1 MVKSKNKLSTFNIL
15 FKSLMRSMRK
25 NIKQLI
31 SIIAI
36 SFLSLCLFAGLTSN
50 ANNILERQNNLY
62 EKTNLADVYVTT
74 TGLTDDDRTAM
85 RTLYNIDLIEERIY
99 LTANVKNSNVYFVST
114 EASPKLSHPL
124 IKEGE
129 EGCLMMNSFMKDKEL
144 SIGDKVS
151 FTMTNP
157 LKMMISTINSQYSSY
172 IKSLLDQFVLE
183 GGKNIVYDDEI
194 TFDMNITGSMYHP
207 EGVQNSSFSNS
218 IVSVTN
224 YSFATCLYNLL
235 KVNYNNNALDLVL
248 RLLNLNASDDSL
260 VNLTS
265 LMKNST
271 NQILIKT
278 DDPDTA
284 VSSINEYFTGK
295 SNFILAYKS
304 SSLPSYQALNQD
316 VTQAMQLTF
325 VFPIIFFLV
334 SLLII
339 LTTISQMI
347 LKSRSEIGVMKAIG
361 VPKKKIYSYF
371 VSFGVVLCSI
381 GGILGFIIGPLLIP
395 NVMGIKY
402 NLLWD
407 MPSMSIH
414 FFYWMSIVML
424 LALIIV
430 AGLCSF
436 ILSYSVIKEKPADTL
451 RTKTNNSDKGL
462 YAKYKSFREKHG
474 FRSVSFGKNLGF
486 VGVIL
491 LSIHDFFVFI
501 FRLKNKEIK
510 EKKIKAN
517 KKTKVNN
524 FGIVLK
530 MSIRNILSS
539 KGKSLMVILGMMGC
553 TALLVCGFG
562 ISDTLNYG
570 VDLDFNVNEYVE
582 MSVKPSGNTDDV
594 YNNLLSLGNVEKVE
608 KVSQAAVSVSYE
620 FSLETT
626 LNILE
631 DNSNYFKVPYYVDGG
646 LTMDQRTAERLNI
659 EIGDT
664 LKIVL
669 SGKIYE
675 RKLTYIFESS
685 VLKGV
690 FDKASG
696 YPNTTF
702 SPTTFYLT
710 LKDLSKSEET
720 KEEIMKLDDVSSCS
734 TAKDIKDRAD
744 SLLSTI
750 NIMTDVV
757 KIFAIL
763 LCVVVIYNLTSL
775 NIAQRKR
782 DIATMKVLG
791 FHFKE
796 ISMTLAYELAIDSL
810 IGSLIGLALGF
821 PLAVLVLSVNKTDL
835 LTFLY
840 HINWTTYII
849 SFVIAFITSIVVSL
863 LLNFKTKKIP
873 MAESLKSIE

>member
-1 MVKSKNKLSTFNIL
+1 
-15 FKSLMRSMRK
+15 
-25 NIKQLI
+25 
-31 SIIAI
+31 
-36 SFLSLCLFAGLTSN
+36 
-50 ANNILERQNNLY
+50 
-62 EKTNLADVYVTT
+62 
-74 TGLTDDDRTAM
+74 
-85 RTLYNIDLIEERIY
+85 
-99 LTANVKNSNVYFVST
+99 
-114 EASPKLSHPL
+114 
-124 IKEGE
+124 
-129 EGCLMMNSFMKDKEL
+129 
-144 SIGDKVS
+144 
-151 FTMTNP
+151 
-157 LKMMISTINSQYSSY
+157 
-172 IKSLLDQFVLE
+172 
-183 GGKNIVYDDEI
+183 
-194 TFDMNITGSMYHP
+194 
-207 EGVQNSSFSNS
+207 
-218 IVSVTN
+218 
-224 YSFATCLYNLL
+224 
-235 KVNYNNNALDLVL
+235 
-248 RLLNLNASDDSL
+248 
-260 VNLTS
+260 
-265 LMKNST
+265 
-271 NQILIKT
+271 
-278 DDPDTA
+278 
-284 VSSINEYFTGK
+284 
-295 SNFILAYKS
+295 
-304 SSLPSYQALNQD
+304 
-316 VTQAMQLTF
+316 
-325 VFPIIFFLV
+325 
-334 SLLII
+334 
-339 LTTISQMI
+339 
-347 LKSRSEIGVMKAIG
+347 
-361 VPKKKIYSYF
+361 
-371 VSFGVVLCSI
+371 
-381 GGILGFIIGPLLIP
+381 
-395 NVMGIKY
+395 
-402 NLLWD
+402 
-407 MPSMSIH
+407 
-414 FFYWMSIVML
+414 
-424 LALIIV
+424 
-430 AGLCSF
+430 
-436 ILSYSVIKEKPADTL
+436 
-451 RTKTNNSDKGL
+451 
-462 YAKYKSFREKHG
+462 
-474 FRSVSFGKNLGF
+474 
-486 VGVIL
+486 
-491 LSIHDFFVFI
+491 
-501 FRLKNKEIK
+501 
-510 EKKIKAN
+510 
-517 KKTKVNN
+517 
-524 FGIVLK
+524 

-539 KGKSLMVILGMMGC
+539 KGKSLMVILGMTGC

-594 YNNLLSLGNVEKVE
+594 YNNLLSLENVEKVE
-608 KVSQAAVSVSYE
+608 KVSQVAVSVSYE
-620 FSLETT
+620 SSLETT

-659 EIGDT
+659 EIGDI

>member
-1 MVKSKNKLSTFNIL
+1 
-15 FKSLMRSMRK
+15 
-25 NIKQLI
+25 
-31 SIIAI
+31 
-36 SFLSLCLFAGLTSN
+36 
-50 ANNILERQNNLY
+50 
-62 EKTNLADVYVTT
+62 
-74 TGLTDDDRTAM
+74 
-85 RTLYNIDLIEERIY
+85 
-99 LTANVKNSNVYFVST
+99 
-114 EASPKLSHPL
+114 
-124 IKEGE
+124 
-129 EGCLMMNSFMKDKEL
+129 
-144 SIGDKVS
+144 
-151 FTMTNP
+151 
-157 LKMMISTINSQYSSY
+157 
-172 IKSLLDQFVLE
+172 
-183 GGKNIVYDDEI
+183 
-194 TFDMNITGSMYHP
+194 
-207 EGVQNSSFSNS
+207 
-218 IVSVTN
+218 
-224 YSFATCLYNLL
+224 
-235 KVNYNNNALDLVL
+235 
-248 RLLNLNASDDSL
+248 
-260 VNLTS
+260 
-265 LMKNST
+265 
-271 NQILIKT
+271 
-278 DDPDTA
+278 
-284 VSSINEYFTGK
+284 
-295 SNFILAYKS
+295 
-304 SSLPSYQALNQD
+304 
-316 VTQAMQLTF
+316 
-325 VFPIIFFLV
+325 
-334 SLLII
+334 
-339 LTTISQMI
+339 
-347 LKSRSEIGVMKAIG
+347 
-361 VPKKKIYSYF
+361 
-371 VSFGVVLCSI
+371 
-381 GGILGFIIGPLLIP
+381 
-395 NVMGIKY
+395 
-402 NLLWD
+402 
-407 MPSMSIH
+407 
-414 FFYWMSIVML
+414 
-424 LALIIV
+424 
-430 AGLCSF
+430 
-436 ILSYSVIKEKPADTL
+436 
-451 RTKTNNSDKGL
+451 
-462 YAKYKSFREKHG
+462 
-474 FRSVSFGKNLGF
+474 
-486 VGVIL
+486 
-491 LSIHDFFVFI
+491 
-501 FRLKNKEIK
+501 
-510 EKKIKAN
+510 
-517 KKTKVNN
+517 
-524 FGIVLK
+524 

-539 KGKSLMVILGMMGC
+539 KGKSLMVILGMTGC

-582 MSVKPSGNTDDV
+582 ISVKPSGNTDDV
-594 YNNLLSLGNVEKVE
+594 YNNLLSLENVEKVE

-620 FSLETT
+620 SSLETT

-710 LKDLSKSEET
+710 LKDLSKAEET
-720 KEEIMKLDDVSSCS
+720 KEEIMKLDGVSSCS

-863 LLNFKTKKIP
+863 LLNFKIKKIP